1 MKSYLMIT
9 GARGGL
15 GSAFVL
21 EAARRG
27 FDLFLTDLSA
37 DGDALSRQ
45 ISEQFQINVIYRPCD
60 LADDNARESF
70 LGGLKTEG
78 FTFWGLINVAGLDH
92 EGMFLEKSR
101 SQILKILKVNVLST
115 TDVTHEILQLRDPEK
130 KFRLITVCSLAGFY
144 PMPYKATYAASKRF
158 LLDMSRALREE
169 IKDFG
174 SVTALCPAGMPTTV
188 ECMRSIFA
196 QGFWGM
202 ATSMNMDVVA
212 RLTLKAA
219 LKGRGLVIPGFLN
232 QMIHALSSL
241 VPAELALKYVA
252 KRGCKA
258 RAVVAN
264 SLILRETPVEPDRVS
279 MARAA

>member
-37 DGDALSRQ
+37 DGDVFSKQ
-45 ISEQFQINVIYRPCD
+45 ISEQFQIDVIYRPCN
-60 LADDNARESF
+60 LADETERASF
-70 LGGLKTEG
+70 LDGLNTEG
-78 FTFWGLINVAGLDH
+78 FSFWGLINVAGLDH

-130 KFRLITVCSLAGFY
+130 KFRLITVCSLAGFF
-144 PMPYKATYAASKRF
+144 PMPYKATYAASKRY

-169 IKDFG
+169 IKGFG

-212 RLTLKAA
+212 KVTLNAA
-219 LKGRGLVIPGFLN
+219 LKGKGLVIPGFLN

-241 VPAELALKYVA
+241 VPADLALKYVA
-252 KRGCKA
+252 KRWQKA
-258 RAVVAN
+258 RAAKSN
-264 SLILRETPVEPDRVS
+264 SMLEREIPAENDSIS
-279 MARAA
+279 MARPV